1 MTTTSLNQTLF
12 NPEGLN
18 PILETTDFDQ
28 WSIAVGTN
36 LGDHRSHL
44 LTPCEPFQA
53 VIHGAQVAD
62 LGLLHFQGRGQVQLD
77 RVQGP
82 DRAVLW
88 LPLQGLSEE
97 IVNGEVLVAAPGMA
111 MLLRPG
117 DHLRG
122 TTTRQMEGISIL
134 IPSDRIQPG
143 LPSLLH
149 QGHPDGRLIAA
160 GHRLAQAVSTAHP
173 GAVHAATALLDQL
186 EAWQFAMA
194 LVPGCQR
201 ERMTAR
207 RRRLVVA
214 SACQWMVNHLEEPF
228 EVLQVAQAVA
238 VSTRTLQYA
247 FTHEKGVSPMAEA
260 KRLRLMRLR
269 CLLQDPCFAD
279 YSIAELMTCSGLLAG
294 GSTAGEYRRYFGES
308 PRHSRQRY
316 GVPL

>member
-1 MTTTSLNQTLF
+1 MPTTSLNQTVF
-12 NPEGLN
+12 NPEGLE
-18 PILETTDFDQ
+18 PILSTTDFDQ
-28 WSIAVGTN
+28 WSTVVGTN

-44 LTPCEPFQA
+44 FTPCEPFQA
-53 VIHGAQVAD
+53 VIHGAQVAGI
-62 LGLLHFQGRGQVQLD
+62 GLLHLHGRGQVQLD

-97 IVNGEVLVAAPGMA
+97 VVNGEVLVAGPGMA

-122 TTTRQMEGISIL
+122 NTTRQMEGLSIL

-149 QGHPDGRLIAA
+149 QGYLHGRLIAA
-160 GHRLAQAVSTAHP
+160 GKRFAQAVSTHHP
-173 GAVHAATALLDQL
+173 GVRHAATALLDQL
-186 EAWQFAMA
+186 GAWQVAMV
-194 LVPGCQR
+194 LEQGGQR
-201 ERMTAR
+201 ERITAR

-214 SACQWMVNHLEEPF
+214 NACQWMDDHLEEPF

-260 KRLRLMRLR
+260 KRLRLIKLR

-294 GSTAGEYRRYFGES
+294 GSTAGDYRRYFGES
-308 PRHSRQRY
+308 PRHSRQR
-316 GVPL
+316 

>member
-1 MTTTSLNQTLF
+1 MTTTSLNQAVF

-18 PILETTDFDQ
+18 PVLETTDFDQ
-28 WSIAVGTN
+28 WSTVVGSN

-97 IVNGEVLVAAPGMA
+97 VVNGEVLVAAPGMA

-149 QGHPDGRLIAA
+149 QGQPHGRLIAA

-173 GAVHAATALLDQL
+173 AAVHAATALFDQL

-194 LVPGCQR
+194 LEPGSQR

-214 SACQWMVNHLEEPF
+214 SACQWMDDHLEEPF

-247 FTHEKGVSPMAEA
+247 FSHEKGVSPMGEA

-308 PRHSRQRY
+308 PRHSRQ
-316 GVPL
+316 P

>member
-82 DRAVLW
+82 DQAVLW

-97 IVNGEVLVAAPGMA
+97 VVNGEVLVAAPGMA

-149 QGHPDGRLIAA
+149 QGHPHGRLIAA

-173 GAVHAATALLDQL
+173 AAVHAATALFDQL

-194 LVPGCQR
+194 LEPGSQR

-214 SACQWMVNHLEEPF
+214 SACQWMDDHLEEPF

-247 FTHEKGVSPMAEA
+247 FSHEKGVSPMGEA

-308 PRHSRQRY
+308 PRHSRQ
-316 GVPL
+316 P